1 MYPVEYIVSYLFIY
15 LLKKVTGNMYQIQLY
30 ALFSEA
36 VCTMRMH
43 HQHLM
48 MMMMFFLNKKKKKRH
63 LMMLLIK
70 IRKKKISSLKLV

>member
-1 MYPVEYIVSYLFIY
+1 
-15 LLKKVTGNMYQIQLY
+15 MYQIQLY

-48 MMMMFFLNKKKKKRH
+48 MMMMFFLKKKKKAFND
-63 LMMLLIK
+63 
-70 IRKKKISSLKLV
+70 VAN

>member
-48 MMMMFFLNKKKKKRH
+48 MMMMFFLKNKRKRH